1 MNTSNII
8 EFPTARSER
17 TGTRIGAASGKIL
30 RSKDSRRNGG
40 GATSSASVASS
51 VRETLLASEIWDA
64 LNDGRIELHY
74 QPQYN
79 MQTGMTVAA
88 EALIRLVD
96 QEGLL
101 VYPDRF
107 INVAEESDLIAPLGR
122 AVIEQVCCDLAACRT
137 DDITVVR
144 IAMNLSAQQLNLD
157 AKLVEFIDGRVAS
170 YGLTYGDLEFELT
183 ERQVLAPSCAGIS
196 VLNTLAERGARIVI
210 DDFGTGFSSVLYLTK
225 LPISAFKLDRAF
237 VSRLPED
244 RAMRSVVKNLLT
256 MAEELELEVI
266 AEGVETL
273 EQNAYLA
280 SAGCPFAQGFGFAKP
295 MAIDAFRTFLTDHPP
310 SPSSVGLRA

>member
-17 TGTRIGAASGKIL
+17 TGTRIGAAPGKIL

-79 MQTGMTVAA
+79 MQTGMTVTA
-88 EALIRLVD
+88 E
-96 QEGLL
+96 
-101 VYPDRF
+101 
-107 INVAEESDLIAPLGR
+107 
-122 AVIEQVCCDLAACRT
+122 
-137 DDITVVR
+137 
-144 IAMNLSAQQLNLD
+144 
-157 AKLVEFIDGRVAS
+157 
-170 YGLTYGDLEFELT
+170 
-183 ERQVLAPSCAGIS
+183 
-196 VLNTLAERGARIVI
+196 
-210 DDFGTGFSSVLYLTK
+210 
-225 LPISAFKLDRAF
+225 
-237 VSRLPED
+237 
-244 RAMRSVVKNLLT
+244 
-256 MAEELELEVI
+256 
-266 AEGVETL
+266 
-273 EQNAYLA
+273 A

-295 MAIDAFRTFLTDHPP
+295 MAIDAFRTFLTDHPT